1 MYEYICTNCSQP
13 FVYILYV
20 CVYIIY
26 NRYLEEKAS
35 FVFLEK
41 FFLRTPHLDVC
52 SIVGDCFMSEEVFLL
67 VGRSRPT
74 KRDAAAAST
83 GRPVVEQL
91 QVSKKI
97 SKSTISIHN

>member
-1 MYEYICTNCSQP
+1 MNWG
-13 FVYILYV
+13 VN
-20 CVYIIY
+20 IIY

-74 KRDAAAAST
+74 KRDAAAVST

-97 SKSTISIHN
+97 SKSTSIHN